1 MLNEKQIQYLLMV
14 DETRNITEAARRL
27 YISQP
32 ALSRM
37 ILDIEKSL
45 GTQLFVRD
53 RGDLHLSQAGEI
65 YLSGCRD
72 ALTIRN
78 GVLKKINEMS
88 EGQTGQIVFGITN
101 LTGEYIV
108 PQILDTFTTHYPN
121 VEIVLLE
128 DRMNILQQ
136 KVRAGKIDIALVYH
150 ADEDTLEYEKLID
163 NKVYVQV
170 PPWFAKEQGWDKSM
184 SKGRAVNAHFLDGQS
199 MILLKKGRG
208 MREISDLFFEHFQT
222 RPGKQVETDN
232 IHLAQHLVQIGWGFT
247 FVPEIA
253 LRHKLRHSAED
264 VYFTEIQDWP
274 MQRTMYCCH
283 RKTEYLTAAELFLI
297 QELPKIVSGQTI

>member
-27 YISQP
+27 YVSQP

-45 GTQLFVRD
+45 GIQLFVRD

-72 ALTIRN
+72 ALAIRN
-78 GVLKKINEMS
+78 GVIKKINEIN
-88 EGQTGQIVFGITN
+88 EGQNGQIVFGVTN

-108 PQILDTFTTHYPN
+108 PQILDVFMQRFPG
-121 VEIVLLE
+121 VEIVLVE

-150 ADEDTLEYEKLID
+150 TDVDSLEYEKLID
-163 NKVYVQV
+163 NNVYVQV
-170 PPWFAKEQGWDKSM
+170 PPWFAQEQGWDKSL
-184 SKGRAVNAHFLDGQS
+184 SKGRTIDAHFMDRQS

-208 MREISDLFFEHFQT
+208 MREISDQFFEHFQIN
-222 RPGKQVETDN
+222 PEKQMETDN
-232 IHLAQHLVQIGWGFT
+232 IHLAQHLAQIGWGFT

-253 LRHKLRHSAED
+253 IRHKLRHNVKN
-264 VYFTEIQDWP
+264 VYCTEIQEWP
-274 MQRTMYCCH
+274 MQRTLYCCH
-283 RKTEYLTAAELFLI
+283 RKTEYLTSAEQFLV
-297 QELPKIVSGQTI
+297 QELPKIVSKPSI